1 MKTIIPYLLGLHDVS
16 LSKVYYTKFA
26 LLNILIAFENN

>member
-16 LSKVYYTKFA
+16 LLKVYFPKFA
-26 LLNILIAFENN
+26 LLNMLIAFENN